1 MLSSS
6 IFASVMN
13 QLFSKISL
21 YFFKTAIMPG
31 LLQTQSELPDS
42 ALAATMH
49 SRTEV
54 DEGLRPSEMTT
65 ADLCPFMGSPNTECP
80 ATSPEHDLIL
90 RETKVL
96 ADTGCTAQICQGAK
110 MMHCR
115 ETKVGE
121 SRSLEVVKE
130 EASAFLWE
138 LQRDGIYTELEYH
151 ARLAE
156 VMAEL
161 DQRAVEGMLWEKQKI
176 KRLGTTSTWT
186 QTNQELLHGV
196 RLAWK
201 NSRRCIMRSHWDE
214 LQ

>member
-1 MLSSS
+1 
-6 IFASVMN
+6 
-13 QLFSKISL
+13 
-21 YFFKTAIMPG
+21 MPG
-31 LLQTQSELPDS
+31 LLQFQSGSAEPFLPVAGHLTD
-42 ALAATMH
+42 
-49 SRTEV
+49 EV
-54 DEGLRPSEMTT
+54 DNGLQSSKT
-65 ADLCPFMGSPNTECP
+65 AADQCPFKPDVDSKCP

-90 RETKVL
+90 QETKIL

-110 MMHCR
+110 MMHSK

-121 SRSLEVVKE
+121 SRSLKVVKE

-138 LQRDGIYTELEYH
+138 LQRDGIYTEQEYH
-151 ARLAE
+151 ARLDE
-156 VMAEL
+156 VFAEL
-161 DQRAVEGMLWEKQKI
+161 DLGAVEEMLWEKQQ
-176 KRLGTTSTWT
+176 RGFGTTSTWT